1 MKWST
6 TAFSFAIVGLM
17 LGVPAAL
24 ASAPIATAHAVPFF
38 AVHGGPVQMTS
49 SVSSTNWAGYAVTG
63 AKGSVSSV
71 VGSWTE
77 PAATCSS
84 SGAQYAAFWVG
95 IDGYSST
102 TVEQTGTEAD
112 CSHGTASYYA
122 WFEFYPSPSRLVS
135 AVPIHA
141 GDVISAS
148 VTYSTTT
155 AKFTLTLKDVTTG
168 KSFTKTGAVKSAK
181 RTSAEWIAEAPYSGG
196 ILPLT
201 DFGTFNFGYD
211 NTSVSGT
218 NDATVS
224 GTTGDL
230 GSFSTAV
237 AINMVEVSNSS
248 VTKASTSAIST
259 DGTSFS
265 VTWLAAGP

>member
-6 TAFSFAIVGLM
+6 IALTLSLAVVM
-17 LGVPAAL
+17 LGVPVAA
-24 ASAPIATAHAVPFF
+24 ASAPVAAHVTPFF
-38 AVHGGPVQMTS
+38 TTIGSPLRMTS
-49 SVSSTNWAGYAVTG
+49 NSSATNWAGYAVTG
-63 AKGSVSSV
+63 AKGSVTYV
-71 VGSWTE
+71 AGSWTE
-77 PAATCSS
+77 PAAKCSGTGS
-84 SGAQYAAFWVG
+84 QYAAFWVG

-112 CSHGTASYYA
+112 CSGSTASYYA
-122 WFEFYPSPSRLVS
+122 WFEFYPSPSKLVS
-135 AVPIHA
+135 TIAVHP
-141 GDVISAS
+141 GDVFSAS

-155 AKFTLTLKDVTTG
+155 AKFTVSLKDVTTG
-168 KSFTKTGAVKSAK
+168 KSFTKTAAVKSAK

-201 DFGTFNFGYD
+201 DFGTVNFGYD

-230 GSFSTAV
+230 GSFSTSV
-237 AINMVEVSNSS
+237 SIDMVGVSNSS
-248 VTKASTSAIST
+248 LVKAVTSSIST

-265 VTWLAAGP
+265 VTWKATGP